1 MKAEQ
6 KDENIAHRLQ
16 ATLLDRLAL
25 WCSQTTQTRKRKL
38 ARLLTLFAY
47 KLAGIR
53 RRLMT
58 RNLMLHL
65 KLSQR
70 EAQVLAEKTFYNFLL
85 NSFEMASLKYI
96 SHEDLL
102 KKVKAEGLEHLDA
115 ALAKK
120 KGAIIVSGHF
130 GVWEFIPAWIAAGG
144 KDVTIVVRRQ
154 NNRHVDEWFESM
166 RHTHGPKTT
175 DSGFGLRGIIKALR
189 QGHILALMVDQD
201 NGKQGI
207 FVKFFEKYASAP
219 VGPAQ
224 IALRTGAPI
233 VPLAMFPG
241 SDGVHRMKV
250 LPPIYP
256 EAFANTVECQQQIT
270 QSFTSELE
278 NFIRQQ
284 PQQWFWLHR
293 RWKTQP
299 EDAPDNPWTKLIR
312 SL

>member
-1 MKAEQ
+1 MKDGH
-6 KDENIAHRLQ
+6 KNDNPAHRLQ
-16 ATLLDRLAL
+16 ATLLDRLAR
-25 WCSQTTQTRKRKL
+25 WCSRATHHQKRKL

-47 KLAGIR
+47 KLSGIR

-58 RNLMLHL
+58 QNLMLHL
-65 KLSQR
+65 KLSQK
-70 EAQVLAEKTFYNFLL
+70 EALALSEKVFYHFLL
-85 NSFEMASLKYI
+85 NSFEMASLKYM
-96 SHEDLL
+96 SHEELRN
-102 KKVKAEGLEHLDA
+102 KVETEGFEHLEA

-130 GVWEFIPAWIAAGG
+130 GLWEFVPAWIATKGH
-144 KDVTIVVRRQ
+144 DVTIVVRRQ
-154 NNRHVDEWFESM
+154 NNRHVDEWFETM

-175 DSGFGLRGIIKALR
+175 DSGFGLREILKALR

-207 FVKFFEKYASAP
+207 FVRFFEKYASAP

-224 IALRTGAPI
+224 ISLRTGAAI

-241 SDGVHRMKV
+241 KDGVHKMKV
-250 LPPIYP
+250 LSPIYP
-256 EAFANTVECQQQIT
+256 ENFENTVACQQQIT

-284 PQQWFWLHR
+284 PHEWFWLHR

-299 EDAPDNPWTKLIR
+299 EDAPENPWTKLIR